1 MQLIKI
7 FFFLIVG
14 FNLLL
19 AKEYIIKFSYVVSN
33 NTPKGK
39 AALYFK
45 KRVEELSKGKI
56 KVKLYPNAILGSDK
70 VILRKIKFNTVQMA
84 APSFS
89 KFTSFI
95 PEFGLFDLPYLFKN
109 EKHLHKVLDGEIGKN
124 LMHKV
129 VKKGYIP
136 LAYWDNGFKQFTD
149 SKRALIYPKDF
160 KGLKFRIMSSKV
172 LLEQFKVLGAVP
184 VILPFSEVY
193 SALQQG
199 IVDGEEN
206 TISNIYTKN
215 FYKIQNYMTI
225 SNHGYLGYL
234 VVIGDKFWKSLPNDL
249 KLDIKKAI
257 KEATIKERI
266 WAKKLNRKQLKKI
279 KEYAK
284 KTKKLKIIYLNFEQK
299 EILAKKLKTIYP
311 KFYDTIGK
319 KLIDEVI
326 KESNPHRRIKN

>member
-1 MQLIKI
+1 MNILKFILFIGI
-7 FFFLIVG
+7 FFSFSM
-14 FNLLL
+14 

-39 AALYFK
+39 AALFFK

-56 KVKLYPNAILGSDK
+56 KVELYPNAILGNDET
-70 VILRKIKFNTVQMA
+70 IIRKMKFNTIQMA

-89 KFTSFI
+89 KFTSLV
-95 PEFGLFDLPYLFKN
+95 PELGLFDLPYLFKN
-109 EKHLHKVLDGEIGKN
+109 EKHLHKVLDGKVGKKLMN
-124 LMHKV
+124 LV
-129 VKKGYIP
+129 TKKGYVA

-149 SKRALIYPKDF
+149 NKRALIYPKDF
-160 KGLKFRIMSSKV
+160 KGLKFRIMDSKV
-172 LLEQFKVLGAVP
+172 LMAQFKVLNAVP

-193 SALQQG
+193 SALAQH

-215 FYKIQNYMTI
+215 FYKVQKYMTI

-234 VVIGDKFWKSLPNDL
+234 VVISEDFWKNLPSSL
-249 KLDIKKAI
+249 KEDIKKAL
-257 KEATIKERI
+257 KEATLKERM
-266 WAKKLNRKQLKKI
+266 WAKELNNIQFEKI
-279 KEYAK
+279 KNYAL
-284 KTKKLKIIYLNFEQK
+284 KTKKLKIIYLTPFQK

-319 KLIDEVI
+319 NLIEETI
-326 KESNPHRRIKN
+326 KESKCNKRVKR